1 MMMPQQQR
9 RRRRR
14 KQRLLMTLLVHVV
27 VLALKFPASSSFLI
41 VKHQRRRRQRS
52 NNSSS
57 GTRTRSSNSSSSSG
71 RSNILILQAGGKKRR
86 TNIEL
91 PILVS
96 SAFSSEPAHPPT
108 PLVVPL
114 PSSEFPDELTTPF
127 VYGLQLDTPVHQLI
141 IAEAIATATTTTTT
155 TKAAVDVTPW
165 YGHLVWQD
173 EGTLIGAIGCAA
185 EILVTTAQQ
194 PAGTRLNRR
203 TASSFPQT
211 PFQEKVAQ
219 LEQSFSASRSEDE
232 KDGNA
237 KDDSNNDND
246 DDDDDEDGSVSIS
259 STPMTTNVVCRGGWR
274 FVVKDVVKTIPY
286 PIVIVDEIFDDADD
300 DDSAMFSKVGT
311 TATHDDKDEDN
322 TDFDTDPDDYDH
334 IQDLSVPEL
343 IRTIMRNVQSIVRQ
357 KLEEAIART
366 QLNPLEQS
374 ILEESLRVER
384 EGKDDDDDDEEEGT
398 KINSIQINP
407 AVIELAHSEE
417 MSAVWEVFQTSL
429 VDDFEP
435 SQRRFAVAMMAAE
448 LVDLNQEIREEILVT
463 RNGKE
468 RLQLVAK
475 ELQDLIGMARARK
488 VALAIT
494 NQNDDTE
501 KDLQVGTPQLPTW
514 TKQIHKGTRVEYYW
528 NDEWKWCAGV
538 VVDDPVTIIDELLI
552 TLRFEDGEIHRLPFR
567 ADEKVRWRPPTPP
580 PSTPGGK

>member
-1 MMMPQQQR
+1 MMMPQQQ
-9 RRRRR
+9 RRRR

-27 VLALKFPASSSFLI
+27 VLALKFQASSSFLI

-57 GTRTRSSNSSSSSG
+57 GTRTRSSSSGSG

-108 PLVVPL
+108 PLFVPL

-127 VYGLQLDTPVHQLI
+127 VYGLQLDTPLHQLI

-155 TKAAVDVTPW
+155 KAAVDLAPW

-185 EILVTTAQQ
+185 EILVNTAQQ
-194 PAGTRLNRR
+194 QAGTSLNKR
-203 TASSFPQT
+203 TASSLPQT

-246 DDDDDEDGSVSIS
+246 DDDGSVSIS
-259 STPMTTNVVCRGGWR
+259 STPTTTNVVCRGGWR

-286 PIVIVDEIFDDADD
+286 PVVIVDEIFDDADD

-311 TATHDDKDEDN
+311 TATHDDKDED
-322 TDFDTDPDDYDH
+322 TDLDTDPDDYDH

-384 EGKDDDDDDEEEGT
+384 EGKDDDDDEEEGT
-398 KINSIQINP
+398 KISSIQITP

-448 LVDLNQEIREEILVT
+448 LVDLNQEIREEILVI

-475 ELQDLIGMARARK
+475 EVQDLIGMARARK
-488 VALAIT
+488 VAIAIT